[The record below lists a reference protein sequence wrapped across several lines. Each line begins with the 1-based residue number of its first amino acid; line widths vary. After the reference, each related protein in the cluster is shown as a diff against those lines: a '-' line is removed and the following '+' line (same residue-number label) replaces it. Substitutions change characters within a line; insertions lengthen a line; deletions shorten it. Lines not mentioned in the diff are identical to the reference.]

1 MVANLSR
8 TSTTAPTITYPIV
21 LEEVVG
27 GWIAMVP
34 GWSESKAI
42 GLTREAATA
51 QLQQALS
58 QRLVKNQSIQGELA
72 QIEINRTASEA
83 NELDQMIEFFVNDP
97 TFDDMLAEIERQ
109 RQIDREAYFRELDE
123 AEAAEARM
131 SVQ

>member
-34 GWSESKAI
+34 GWPESKAI
-42 GLTREAATA
+42 GLTRETATA